1 MTSNEAGS
9 LPATW
14 IQSSVVDVATL
25 IRGVTYKKEES
36 RSEPENGYVP
46 ILRATNITGSSLG
59 FDDLVYVPA
68 RCISAEQLLMEGD
81 VVVASSSGSKE
92 VVGKSGQLL
101 GRSWYG
107 SFGAFCTVLRPDVE
121 LNARYFGF
129 YFQSPDYRKVI
140 SDISA
145 GSNINNIKSSDFAN
159 HLIPVAPRSEQTRIV
174 AKLEELLSD
183 LDAGVAELKAA
194 QKKLAQYRQSLLKAA
209 VEGALTAPWR
219 AAQAKQKA
227 ATETGAQLLARILSE
242 RRKRWEAKQLAHF
255 AEQGKTPPKG
265 WQSKYPKPVAPD
277 TTDLPELPQGWVWAS
292 LDMLGE
298 IASGVAKGTKR
309 DADVQVRPYL
319 ETYDSKLR
327 NGEDPGLKRLFY
339 AMPVH
344 SQFVLLAFLIQQS
357 DVVRKFLD
365 EHLGLDPDE
374 GIESVLFVLRQ
385 PPWKSKAT
393 DGDPRFWNA
402 RGVVRDFLS
411 HLYDIA
417 LAPLDI
423 SRRVS
428 TSIWNKETLQFKY
441 LYVKDIAA
449 LRRLVG
455 KQAPAHFFRDLE
467 STHVSELIEE
477 VRIRVRLKKNNGS
490 VTFREL
496 SEGEQQLL
504 TVLGLLRFTAEDE
517 SLFLLDEPDTH
528 LNPRWSVDYISYLKQ
543 FIASGTKQEETSHI
557 LLTTHNPLAIAEL
570 DREQVQILRMT
581 KQDDQR
587 RIVACYPEMAP
598 RGMGY
603 AAIVTSDMFGI
614 ASSLDQPTQELLE
627 AQRAFAAKERLTVDE
642 QRELDS
648 INAQL
653 DRLGFRFFHPD
664 DEYSRYLRLRNDL
677 LVQKFETAQPAE
689 LAKQVVQMPRTER
702 EVLAKRLI
710 AELLADEPNSGEGT
724 AS

>member
-1 MTSNEAGS
+1 MRLDKLTIGSAKDSPTHQFKNLKNVTIDFDQDHWVTVVIGWNGTGKSNVLEALAIIFRDLITLKRMPSFAFKLRYRMGS
-9 LPATW
+9 
-14 IQSSVVDVATL
+14 
-25 IRGVTYKKEES
+25 GES
-36 RSEPENGYVP
+36 LRHVFIDSDPERKADPLQFY
-46 ILRATNITGSSLG
+46 
-59 FDDLVYVPA
+59 
-68 RCISAEQLLMEGD
+68 
-81 VVVASSSGSKE
+81 SGSKQDIDE
-92 VVGKSGQLL
+92 V
-101 GRSWYG
+101 
-107 SFGAFCTVLRPDVE
+107 T
-121 LNARYFGF
+121 
-129 YFQSPDYRKVI
+129 
-140 SDISA
+140 
-145 GSNINNIKSSDFAN
+145 
-159 HLIPVAPRSEQTRIV
+159 QTHQDDMWGYV
-174 AKLEELLSD
+174 LEEQLQSKPHRLSRFR
-183 LDAGVAELKAA
+183 VH
-194 QKKLAQYRQSLLKAA
+194 
-209 VEGALTAPWR
+209 
-219 AAQAKQKA
+219 
-227 ATETGAQLLARILSE
+227 LSE
-242 RRKRWEAKQLAHF
+242 FLKDD
-255 AEQGKTPPKG
+255 
-265 WQSKYPKPVAPD
+265 SKY
-277 TTDLPELPQGWVWAS
+277 LPRYVFS
-292 LDMLGE
+292 YYSGE
-298 IASGVAKGTKR
+298 SGRMYEIFK
-309 DADVQVRPYL
+309 PYL
-319 ETYDSKLR
+319 EKYDKKLR

-357 DVVRKFLD
+357 DVVRAFLD

-385 PPWKSKAT
+385 PPWKSKAA
-393 DGDPRFWNA
+393 DGDSRFWNA

-411 HLYDIA
+411 RLYDIA
-417 LAPLDI
+417 LAPIEI

-455 KQAPAHFFRDLE
+455 NQSPAQFFRDLE
-467 STHVSELIEE
+467 STYVSELIEE
-477 VRIRVRLKKNNGS
+477 VRIRVRLKKNDGS
-490 VTFREL
+490 VTFREF

-557 LLTTHNPLAIAEL
+557 LLTTHNPLAVAEL

-581 KQDDQR
+581 KQDGQR
-587 RIVACYPEMAP
+587 QIVACYPEMAP

-627 AQRAFAAKERLTVDE
+627 AQRAFAAKERLTSDE
-642 QRELDS
+642 QRQLDG
-648 INAQL
+648 INVQL

-677 LVQKFETAQPAE
+677 LVQQFETTQPTE
-689 LAKQVVQMPRTER
+689 LAKHVVQMPRTDR

-710 AELLADEPNSGEGT
+710 AELLAEEPRRPEG
-724 AS
+724 ASS